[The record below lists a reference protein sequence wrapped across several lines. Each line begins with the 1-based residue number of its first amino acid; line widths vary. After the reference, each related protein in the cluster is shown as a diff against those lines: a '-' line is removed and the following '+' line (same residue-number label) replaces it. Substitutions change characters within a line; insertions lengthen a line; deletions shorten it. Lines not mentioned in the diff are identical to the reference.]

1 MGKNRT
7 MGEDKRM
14 GKELGLRMKRVW
26 QEVRSFWRD
35 EDGVGVIEIV
45 LILVVLIGLV
55 IIFKKQINTLLENIF
70 KQINSKSKEVY

>member
-14 GKELGLRMKRVW
+14 GKELGMRMKRVW

-45 LILVVLIGLV
+45 LILVGIL
-55 IIFKKQINTLLENIF
+55 TP
-70 KQINSKSKEVY
+70 YH